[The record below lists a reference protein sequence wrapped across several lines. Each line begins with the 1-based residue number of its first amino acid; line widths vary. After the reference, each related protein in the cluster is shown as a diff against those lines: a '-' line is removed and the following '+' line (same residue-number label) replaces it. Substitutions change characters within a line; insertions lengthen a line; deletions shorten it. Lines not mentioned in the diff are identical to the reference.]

1 MASSKPLSEIT
12 VAITGA
18 AGGLGKAIAQTF
30 LDAGSK
36 VAICDVNQE
45 RLDQVKEEWKA
56 HEGRILVSR
65 TDITDEAEVEAF
77 VQGVTEKLGG
87 LDIFINN
94 AGIMD
99 KFDAV
104 ATTPKA
110 VWDRVIGV
118 NATGAFLCTKSAVNV
133 MLASGTGG
141 TIISIASNA
150 SIYGVASGV
159 AYTASKHALLGLVRN
174 TAGFYGDKGVY
185 SVALVLGGMDTTNL
199 VDAFR
204 EGINMEVMG
213 KMKGFLPGYVPGETG
228 VEPAD
233 VAKYCVFLADR
244 AVARASNGG
253 TINVNNNWP
262 TI

>member
-1 MASSKPLSEIT
+1 MAGSKPLSEIT

-18 AGGLGKAIAQTF
+18 AGGLGKAIAQAF

-118 NATGAFLCTKSAVNV
+118 NATGAVS
-133 MLASGTGG
+133 
-141 TIISIASNA
+141 SITSC
-150 SIYGVASGV
+150 SREVF
-159 AYTASKHALLGLVRN
+159 H
-174 TAGFYGDKGVY
+174 
-185 SVALVLGGMDTTNL
+185 VLIM
-199 VDAFR
+199 
-204 EGINMEVMG
+204 
-213 KMKGFLPGYVPGETG
+213 
-228 VEPAD
+228 
-233 VAKYCVFLADR
+233 CW
-244 AVARASNGG
+244 SS
-253 TINVNNNWP
+253 
-262 TI
+262 

>member
-1 MASSKPLSEIT
+1 MAGSKPLSEIT

-18 AGGLGKAIAQTF
+18 AGGLGKVIAQTF

-56 HEGRILVSR
+56 HEGRVLVSQ
-65 TDITDEAEVEAF
+65 TDITDEAAVEVF

-104 ATTPKA
+104 ATTTKA

-118 NATGAFLCTKSAVNV
+118 NATGAVS
-133 MLASGTGG
+133 
-141 TIISIASNA
+141 SIPS
-150 SIYGVASGV
+150 
-159 AYTASKHALLGLVRN
+159 
-174 TAGFYGDKGVY
+174 
-185 SVALVLGGMDTTNL
+185 
-199 VDAFR
+199 R
-204 EGINMEVMG
+204 E
-213 KMKGFLPGYVPGETG
+213 
-228 VEPAD
+228 
-233 VAKYCVFLADR
+233 
-244 AVARASNGG
+244 
-253 TINVNNNWP
+253 
-262 TI
+262 